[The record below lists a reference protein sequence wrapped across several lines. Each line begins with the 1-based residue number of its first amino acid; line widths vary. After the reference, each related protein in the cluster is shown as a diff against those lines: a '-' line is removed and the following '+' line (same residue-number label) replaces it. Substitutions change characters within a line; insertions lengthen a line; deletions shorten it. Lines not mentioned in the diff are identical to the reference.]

1 MKNFFNGIKNYFKEF
16 GTAVAKGD
24 FWTKS
29 SLLIMGMGYFGRGQ
43 IIKGILMTLIE
54 IGVILFTALFSL
66 PYLAKFGT
74 LGTVQREEVFDAAT
88 MTKTVNDYDNSLLIL
103 LFSVVG
109 ILVLVAF
116 VLLYI
121 KDFQVSLISEDCFA
135 FFFPCLKA
143 VYRAKNNKMIT
154 FSI

>member
-1 MKNFFNGIKNYFKEF
+1 MKNFFDGIKNYFKEF

-88 MTKTVNDYDNSLLIL
+88 MTKTVNDYDNSLLIFL
-103 LFSVVG
+103 TVTNEILCKQNFDNMFIGYFVG
-109 ILVLVAF
+109 AILN
-116 VLLYI
+116 Y
-121 KDFQVSLISEDCFA
+121 
-135 FFFPCLKA
+135 
-143 VYRAKNNKMIT
+143 
-154 FSI
+154 